1 MTEVN
6 ALYIEQINESKI
18 KVTVDA
24 DDQLK
29 YGITYETMNCDD
41 ANTRRFCER
50 IILEAKREIGFDSR
64 NSRILIEARNCITGS
79 ITIFISKI
87 PKNDAK
93 EYMYQIMKFETV
105 DALLDSRKVFSKF
118 SEVIVKNEIYETD
131 GYFYAYIEVEGL
143 PSEAKKLIIEL
154 NEYAEPCHI
163 KAEYLHEHGKLL
175 AKNNPIFG

>member
-1 MTEVN
+1 M
-6 ALYIEQINESKI
+6 YIEQINESKI

-93 EYMYQIMKFETV
+93 EYMYQIMK
-105 DALLDSRKVFSKF
+105 
-118 SEVIVKNEIYETD
+118 
-131 GYFYAYIEVEGL
+131 
-143 PSEAKKLIIEL
+143 
-154 NEYAEPCHI
+154 
-163 KAEYLHEHGKLL
+163 
-175 AKNNPIFG
+175 

>member
-1 MTEVN
+1 M
-6 ALYIEQINESKI
+6 YIEQINESKI
-18 KVTVDA
+18 KVTIDA

-29 YGITYETMNCDD
+29 YGITYETMDCDD

-64 NSRILIEARNCITGS
+64 NSRILIEARNGITGN
-79 ITIFISKI
+79 ITISKI

-105 DALLDSRKVFSKF
+105 DALLDSRKIFSKF

-131 GYFYAYIEVEGL
+131 GSFYAYIEVEGL

>member
-1 MTEVN
+1 
-6 ALYIEQINESKI
+6 
-18 KVTVDA
+18 
-24 DDQLK
+24 
-29 YGITYETMNCDD
+29 
-41 ANTRRFCER
+41 
-50 IILEAKREIGFDSR
+50 
-64 NSRILIEARNCITGS
+64 
-79 ITIFISKI
+79 
-87 PKNDAK
+87 
-93 EYMYQIMKFETV
+93 MYQIMKFETV